1 MTTNKQQVEEPQYK
15 TWPEPVQGGKY
26 VRLLER
32 YVRELRDDGEHG
44 NRRLFLDDVFIVYLL
59 AFFNPLVRSLRTI
72 EDFSQTRQVQQKLS
86 IRRICKSTLSDFQA
100 TVEPERLQPILR
112 ELRRHLSRKASGDRT
127 HDSGLRALLKQT
139 VAVDGTFLPALADV
153 LWSVCNTNNH
163 GTRKHRARVDCHL
176 DVTTWIPEV
185 LNVPEP
191 GESEVDAARTKL
203 QDGKIY
209 LYDRGFMSFDLLA
222 AHYEPDGEELT
233 PRRFFV
239 CRFKQPGVNSPE
251 LQPAYSR
258 PLTAADRA
266 AGVIS
271 DRVGTLVRKAD
282 GLKLLVREVVIEYE
296 ENGARQELRLIT
308 NLLDLPA
315 ASVGLLYRQRWQV
328 ELFFRWFKSVAHFR
342 HLIHHTREG
351 MLTQLYVTIIAV
363 ALMYL
368 HTGYRPSKYMFALLG
383 QVACGAATLEEVM
396 PILRERERRCELD
409 RQSEARRR
417 AKKKQS

>member
-1 MTTNKQQVEEPQYK
+1 MTANERQVAEPEYK
-15 TWPEPVQGGKY
+15 SWPEPVQGGKY

-72 EDFSQTRQVQQKLS
+72 EDFSQTKTVQQKLS
-86 IRRICKSTLSDFQA
+86 IRRICKSTLADFQA
-100 TVEPERLQPILR
+100 TVDPERLQPILL
-112 ELRRHLSRKASGDRT
+112 ELRRQLSRKAAGDRT
-127 HDSGLRALLKQT
+127 NDRGLNELLKQT
-139 VAVDGTFLPALADV
+139 IAVDGTYLPALADV
-153 LWSVCNTNNH
+153 LWAVCNTNAH
-163 GTRKHRARVDCHL
+163 GARKHRARVDCHL
-176 DVTTWIPEV
+176 DVTTWIPDV

-222 AHYEPDGEELT
+222 AHYERDRDELK
-233 PRRFFV
+233 PRCFFV
-239 CRFKQPGVNSPE
+239 CRFKRPGVNSPE
-251 LQPAYSR
+251 LKHAYSR
-258 PLTAADRA
+258 VLTAADRA
-266 AGVIS
+266 AGVVS
-271 DRVGTLVRKAD
+271 DRVGALIRQAD
-282 GLKLLVREVVIEYE
+282 GLQILVREVVIEYE
-296 ENGARQELRLIT
+296 ENGTRQELRLIT
-308 NLLDLPA
+308 NLLDIPA

-351 MLTQLYVTIIAV
+351 MLTHLYVTIIAV

-368 HTGYRPSKYMFALLG
+368 HTGYRPSKYLFALLG

-409 RQSEARRR
+409 RQSAARRR
-417 AKKKQS
+417 AKKQPS